1 MTNEPHKPV
10 KDRDYW
16 ARVHIEGDKR
26 PPLNREDRPKRRRF
40 LLGSGVR
47 VERGGKSDWTQ

>member
-1 MTNEPHKPV
+1 MSNEPNKPV

-26 PPLNREDRPKRRRF
+26 PPLNREDRPRRRRF